1 MAAPAGGAGCAV
13 IIVDKALAVR
23 AAAGNPVRVGMVGAG
38 FMGRGIARSIIRS
51 FPGIR
56 LVAVANRTAS
66 TALRAYTEV
75 GVDAQ
80 DVATVATSA
89 ELEDAIAAGRYAI
102 TDDPQCLTDAPS
114 IEAIIE
120 VTGTIEY
127 AATVVERAIEHG
139 KHVILMNAELD
150 GTIGPIIKVHADRA
164 GVIVTACEGDQPG
177 VEANLFRFVTGLGLQ
192 PMVCGNIKGLHDRTR
207 NPTTQRGWADR
218 WGMGVEMVTSFAD
231 GTKISFEQA
240 IVANGT
246 GMRVARRGMYG
257 HNVEGHVDDLTGLY
271 DLDEVRGL
279 GGIVDYVVGAQPA
292 PGVFIYATTD
302 DERERHYLNLYK
314 RGEGPLYS
322 FYTPYHLCH
331 FEVPTSAARAVLF
344 GDSVLAPLGPPM
356 VDVVA
361 AAKIDLSAGQAL
373 DGIGE
378 YMTYGLCENAET
390 TLAERLLPMGL
401 AGGSRLIRDVPR
413 DQVLTYDDVEI
424 PAGRLAD
431 RLRRE
436 QTQQFFGVGSAG
448 LSRG

>member
-1 MAAPAGGAGCAV
+1 M
-13 IIVDKALAVR
+13 IIVDEALKAR

-38 FMGRGIARSIIRS
+38 FMGRGIANSILRS
-51 FPGIR
+51 FPGMR
-56 LVAVANRTAS
+56 LVGVANRTEA
-66 TALRAYTEV
+66 TARRAYTEA
-75 GVDAQ
+75 GVAPDDIDSVSTADQ
-80 DVATVATSA
+80 
-89 ELEDAIAAGRYAI
+89 LEDALARGRYA
-102 TDDPQCLTDAPS
+102 TTADPTVLTDAPS

-127 AATVVERAIEHG
+127 AAHVVERAFERG

-150 GTIGPIIKVHADRA
+150 GTVGPILKTHADRA

-177 VEANLFRFVTGLGLQ
+177 VQANLYRFVKGLGLR
-192 PMVCGNIKGLHDRTR
+192 PLLCGNIKGLQDRTR

-240 IVANGT
+240 IVANGF
-246 GMRVARRGMYG
+246 GLRVGRRGMHG
-257 HNVEGHVDDLTGLY
+257 PTVEGAHVDDLTGLW
-271 DLDEVRGL
+271 DLDEMERL

-302 DERERHYLNLYK
+302 DPRERHYLNLYK

-344 GDSVLAPLGPPM
+344 GDRVLSPAGGPL

-361 AAKIDLSAGQAL
+361 TAKVDLAAGQVL

-378 YMTYGLCENAET
+378 YMTYGQCENADV

-401 AGGSRLIRDVPR
+401 ALGCRLVRDVPR
-413 DQVLTYDDVEI
+413 DQVLTYDDVEV

-431 RLRRE
+431 RLREE
-436 QTQQFFGVGSAG
+436 QTRHFATDVHAGSGVG
-448 LSRG
+448 